1 MNKKLSLMLAAFAVA
16 GYSLTAEAGG
26 VKVTNPTNGNSYVI
40 GEQGWDATSSKT
52 YLQSTAANGVKGI
65 TNVTGDAA
73 SVTASTDLWKYT
85 ETMNGQFMLV
95 QGSAALGKAELG
107 GTPAMRTLDNASQ
120 FVLSSSIL
128 TTGADKLT
136 FSSNTDASWG
146 VGVAIDFYAYTSKV
160 AAAVD
165 NVTLKI
171 GNKYLVVTAAT
182 GTLALVDETTYQ
194 AYVKLNQDEQTL
206 WKLNTDGT
214 YESKYSGLTTAANK
228 YLSITGSAMTLVAA
242 SSTESKFESNDDEG
256 LFGIWDATNG
266 FSYVKVNTAGTGL
279 ISSATASDDDIRIVA
294 TAPVVAPPTAN
305 TTLGT
310 YALANTVVSSEY
322 YLISSN
328 DGTATQLVLAQ
339 ESNSKAATF
348 TAVSGVTDLT
358 TAYWKVS
365 QTKLANNSY
374 KYSFVNKK
382 GVTLKI
388 GGISEFYSDA
398 KYAGGFTLTDL
409 AGTNTIQLTAS
420 GNKVEL
426 KAAAS
431 TGVEILGLY
440 SVGVDNFTVAD
451 LCQYYN
457 TYFDLLLKNWK
468 DGTGNTDKLQ
478 GNLFEGGLVPMEIKY
493 DTNRRTYYL
502 EEAAA
507 DAEVFLLKRK
517 ADDAYIVMDW
527 GKTWSASGIS
537 NHVTKGGFMFDKLS
551 EDNLLAYVNGYANA
565 QLAARKLGFAFQME
579 HAKLDKEIKYVA
591 VTDYVRAHGAATTIP
606 AVTADNRQSADAVQ
620 YPVYLTTF
628 EANGTTY
635 LTVNAEKDA
644 VILYAALQEK
654 TLVHGSDAK
663 NNPLLSQYVNI
674 KFVNHSSVKYATE
687 DGNKAVLNGK
697 VLGMTRD
704 NGTKKWKAYPAEAGK
719 FLASKPEGQWV
730 VKMAD
735 VSDADAVN
743 GKSLGDDD
751 TRFEFV
757 NRENEKASY
766 IVDRMY
772 WLSGNTYAVEYDSPR
787 SAFSENLNPGSI
799 RRDTVEI
806 TTVDITNNTRLMDG
820 YKNYADADIQDVEYR
835 LIMNST
841 SDVDYYVS
849 ENHGGSHLLG
859 ITTNKDKAVTWRVV
873 RMDRKAQMDVDG
885 YVKYATDS
893 IYIIHHPQKYMSDKK
908 FYADNDTLALV
919 TYALQNTEN
928 GEYLTYENMQSQD
941 IESMA
946 CKEKSQNYWNHFFN
960 EKTNETNW
968 AYLNGSYRFVVKE
981 KDGELVNILG
991 VSGMDA
997 DASGYSLNLNKKL
1010 YGASTKNTVEV
1021 ETAYTQI
1028 NSNDLFRLERIDAPV
1043 YRESA
1048 QDDVIR
1054 IFREEN
1060 NQEMMYENGKFLNLG
1075 NKSQLTNMAPAMYVD
1090 TAYINRGLN
1099 TRYQYLL
1106 VVNPTRVKEVLDNK
1120 GHLIEPDTTYGR
1132 FLVNMIDSAIYTNKH
1147 GEIHNNIFIN
1157 DKEADE
1163 TYVKTGFV
1171 WGYRTG
1177 DHLYLTNGKDFSDV
1191 KSIIDLGTP
1200 DFNIAKFAFRY
1211 VNPSANDKEGAFKIQ
1226 TRYVDY
1232 NSAVKV
1238 DDQKDRY
1245 ESNEGYLKTINGVVV
1260 VTEGI
1265 AKGEEFNLAAES
1277 STPTANDNI
1286 SASEVSVVAGNGIV
1300 TIKGA
1305 EGKTVVISNVLGQT
1319 VANTVLSSDKAEIA
1333 APAGVVVVAVEGEA
1347 AVKAIVK

>member
-1 MNKKLSLMLAAFAVA
+1 MNKKISTLLAAFVAV
-16 GYSLTAEAGG
+16 GYSLTAEAGV
-26 VKVTNPTNGNSYVI
+26 VKVTDPTSGHSYVI
-40 GEQGWDATSSKT
+40 AEQGWDASTAKT
-52 YLQSTAANGVKGI
+52 YLQVAAGVVKGI
-65 TNVTGDAA
+65 TNVNMSSASINDA
-73 SVTASTDLWKYT
+73 TDLWQYLGNSTGFK
-85 ETMNGQFMLV
+85 LV
-95 QGSAALGKAELG
+95 QGNAAIGKGELD
-107 GTPAMRTLDNASQ
+107 PSEVALRASDNASVFSLQ
-120 FVLSSSIL
+120 GGVL
-128 TTGADKLT
+128 TTGGDKLT
-136 FSSNTDASWG
+136 FTSNANASWSTG
-146 VGVAIDFYAYTSKV
+146 TAVDFYAYTEEVTASG
-160 AAAVD
+160 D
-165 NVTLKI
+165 VTLKI
-171 GNKYLVVTAAT
+171 GNKYLVTTDAA
-182 GTLALVDETTYQ
+182 GTVELVNETKYK
-194 AYVKLNQDEQTL
+194 AYLELGEDAKTL
-206 WKLNTDGT
+206 WNVASGKYT
-214 YESKYSGLTTAANK
+214 SKFAQTSASDNFLAVDAAETSGLKLKA
-228 YLSITGSAMTLVAA
+228 TGSATV
-242 SSTESKFESNDDEG
+242 FESNEAEG
-256 LFGIWDATNG
+256 LFGTWASGEWKYLAINNTTNQVTEEANLTGKTAAT
-266 FSYVKVNTAGTGL
+266 VV
-279 ISSATASDDDIRIVA
+279 AS
-294 TAPVVAPPTAN
+294 APVVAPPTASA
-305 TTLGT
+305 TLDV
-310 YALANTVVSSEY
+310 YPLSNKVVSSEY

-328 DGTATQLVLAQ
+328 DGNATDLVLAQ

-348 TAVSGVTDLT
+348 TAVSGFNTEAKQK

-365 QTKLANNSY
+365 ETKVTTGY
-374 KYSFVNKK
+374 KYSFVNKA

-388 GGISEFYSDA
+388 GGVSEFYSDA
-398 KYAGGFTLTDL
+398 QYAGGFTLTDL
-409 AGTNTIQLTAS
+409 AGTKTIQLTAS
-420 GNKVEL
+420 GNTVEL
-426 KAAAS
+426 KNAANS
-431 TGVEILGLY
+431 GVEVLGLY
-440 SVGVDNFTVAD
+440 SVGVDNFKVSD

-565 QLAARKLGFAFQME
+565 QLTARKLGFAFQME
-579 HAKLDKEIKYVA
+579 HAKLDNEIKYVA

-606 AVTADNRQSADAVQ
+606 AVTADNRQPADAVQ

-674 KFVNHSSVKYATE
+674 KFVNHSSVKYTTE
-687 DGNKAVLNGK
+687 DGRQATLNGK
-697 VLGMTRD
+697 VLGVARD
-704 NGTKKWKAYPAEAGK
+704 NGNNTFKAYPAEAEK
-719 FLASKPEGQWV
+719 FLFAKPEGQWV

-735 VSDADAVN
+735 VTDAEAKD
-743 GKSLGDDD
+743 GKSLGEND
-751 TRFEFV
+751 TRFMFV
-757 NRENEKASY
+757 NRESNVEYVA
-766 IVDRMY
+766 DRMY
-772 WLSGNTYAVEYDSPR
+772 WLGGNSYAVEYDTR
-787 SAFSENLNPGSI
+787 YAFSNNWNPGGMS
-799 RRDTVEI
+799 RDTLEI
-806 TTVDITNNTRLMDG
+806 TAVDLVNNTRLMDG

-849 ENHGGSHLLG
+849 ENHGGNHLLG
-859 ITTNKDKAVTWRVV
+859 ITTSKDKAVTWRVV

-928 GEYLTYENMQSQD
+928 GEYLTYEDLQSQD

-946 CKEKSQNYWNHFFN
+946 CEPNSENYWNHFFN
-960 EKTNETNW
+960 EKTGKTNGTW
-968 AYLNGSYRFVVKE
+968 LNDQFRFVVKE

-991 VSGMDA
+991 VSGTDYN
-997 DASGYSLNLNKKL
+997 ASGYNLNLSKKL

-1043 YRESA
+1043 YRKMA

-1060 NQEMMYENGKFLNLG
+1060 DQEMMYENGKFLNLG
-1075 NKSQLTNMAPAMYVD
+1075 NKAQLTDMAPAIYVD
-1090 TAYINRGLN
+1090 TAYINRGN
-1099 TRYQYLL
+1099 STRYQYLL
-1106 VVNPTRVKEVLDNK
+1106 VVNPNRVKEVLDEK

-1132 FLVNMIDSAIYTNKH
+1132 FLVNMIDSAVYTNKH

-1163 TYVKTGFV
+1163 TYVKTGFA

-1177 DHLYLTNGKDFSDV
+1177 DKLYLTNGKDFSDV
-1191 KSIIDLGTP
+1191 ESVIDLSTP

-1238 DDQKDRY
+1238 DDQKNRY
-1245 ESNEGYLKTINGVVV
+1245 ESNNGYLKTINGVVV

-1277 STPTANDNI
+1277 SAPTANDNI
-1286 SASEVSVVAGNGIV
+1286 SASEVSVVAGKGFV
-1300 TIKGA
+1300 TINGA

-1319 VANTVLSSDKAEIA
+1319 IASTVISSDKAEIA